1 LSRIYTSQPKAEI
14 QARIKKLKQILIQ
27 ANVNGALLFSITG
40 IYYYSGYGADG
51 VIYIPIEGEPIHLVK
66 RNVSLAERYSQI
78 PNIQPLTRISKIF
91 KTLKIPENHKILIEE
106 DYLSYSFVKY
116 LKDINGSIQ
125 FLDGSQVFR
134 EIRSI
139 KSKYEITMLK
149 KAAKMV
155 DESFLYCCDVA
166 QPDMSEIELASKLD
180 SWLLNNGHG
189 GYITT
194 RAMNSALLNYS
205 YVVSS
210 HSTSL
215 NIQFTPISGYGL
227 TLKYPYGPSKQK
239 IGKNKPFFVDTCG
252 NWQGYISDTTR
263 TFICGKFNKE
273 AQDQLIALEQV
284 KEFIL
289 KNLNSKK
296 NLGDLF
302 REVMELSKELKIY
315 NNFMGTISDKSAFLG
330 HGIGLE
336 LDELPIFYA
345 KGPDLCVGNVLAC
358 EPKIIVIDKTVLGIE
373 DSIVIKD
380 TGARLL
386 STAANYYE
394 I

>member
-1 LSRIYTSQPKAEI
+1 MSRIYTSQPKAEI

>member
-1 LSRIYTSQPKAEI
+1 MSNIYTSQPSDEI
-14 QARIKKLKQILIQ
+14 QVRIKKLKHKLVQK
-27 ANVNGALLFSITG
+27 NVNGALLFSITG
-40 IYYYSGYGADG
+40 LYYYSGYGADG
-51 VIYIPIEGEPIHLVK
+51 AIYIPTEGDPVHLIR
-66 RNVSLAERYSQI
+66 RNVSLAQKYSQI
-78 PNIQPLTRISKIF
+78 TNIKSLGRISKIF
-91 KTLKIPENHKILIEE
+91 DILKISKNATILIEE

-116 LKDINGSIQ
+116 LRDNNQNIQ
-125 FLDGSQVFR
+125 FLDGSQLFK
-134 EIRSI
+134 EIRAI
-139 KSKYEITMLK
+139 KSIHEISMME

-155 DESFLYCCDVA
+155 DESFLYCCEIA
-166 QPDMSEIELASKLD
+166 KPEMSEIELSSKLD
-180 SWLLNNGHG
+180 TWLLNNGHG

-205 YVVSS
+205 YVISS
-210 HSTSL
+210 YSTSL

-227 TLKYPYGPSKQK
+227 TLKYPYGPSHQK
-239 IGKNKPFFVDTCG
+239 IGKKPFFVDTCG

-263 TFICGKFNKE
+263 TFICGKFDKE
-273 AQDQLIALEQV
+273 TLNQLIALEQV

-289 KNLNSKK
+289 KNLIPKK

-302 REVMELSKELKIY
+302 FEVMELSKELKIY
-315 NNFMGTISDKSAFLG
+315 DCFMGTKLDKSAFLG

-336 LDELPIFYA
+336 LDELPVFYS

-358 EPKIIVIDKTVLGIE
+358 EPKIVVINKTVLGIE
-373 DSIVIKD
+373 DSIVIEG

-386 STAANYYE
+386 STAVNYYE

>member
-1 LSRIYTSQPKAEI
+1 MSHLYKSLPRAEI
-14 QARIKKLKQILIQ
+14 NDRIKKLQKILIQ
-27 ANVNGALLFSITG
+27 KNLNGALLFSITG
-40 IYYYSGYGADG
+40 TYYYSGYGADG
-51 VIYIPIEGEPIHLVK
+51 LIFIPIEGEPIHLVK
-66 RNVSLAERYSQI
+66 RNVALAQKYSQI
-78 PNIQPLTRISKIF
+78 SNIRSYGRTSKIVD
-91 KTLKIPENHKILIEE
+91 TLNIPENSIILVEE

-116 LKDINGSIQ
+116 LRDINQTIQ
-125 FLDGSQVFR
+125 FLDGSQLFR
-134 EIRSI
+134 ELRSI
-139 KSKYEITMLK
+139 KSKYEIFMIK

-155 DESFLYCCDVA
+155 DESFLYCCEIA
-166 QPDMSEIELASKLD
+166 KPDMSEIELASKLD

-205 YVVSS
+205 YVISS

-227 TLKYPYGPSKQK
+227 TLKYPYGPSNQK
-239 IGKNKPFFVDTCG
+239 IGRNRPFFVDTCG

-263 TFICGKFNKE
+263 TFICGKFDKE
-273 AQDQLIALEQV
+273 TLNQLIALEQV

-289 KNLNSKK
+289 KNLTPMK

-302 REVMELSKELKIY
+302 LEVMELSKELKIY
-315 NNFMGTISDKSAFLG
+315 DCFMGTHSDKSVFLG

-336 LDELPIFYA
+336 LDELPVFYA

-358 EPKIIVIDKTVLGIE
+358 EPKIIVLDKTVLGIE
-373 DSIVIKD
+373 DSISIED

-386 STAANYYE
+386 STAASYYE